1 MFIIGCATIFSWML
15 GLFQLPR
22 LIAESLLGLTHNK
35 YVLLMIVNVM
45 LLGFGCVMDMG
56 PLILIL
62 TPILG
67 PMMRQVGVDPIHFG
81 IIMILNLGI
90 GLCTPPVGT
99 ALFAGCAVAET
110 SVERTSKALLPF
122 YAALVCVLILVT
134 YVPSL
139 SLWLPMKLLGYVP
152 LGAAP

>member
-1 MFIIGCATIFSWML
+1 ML